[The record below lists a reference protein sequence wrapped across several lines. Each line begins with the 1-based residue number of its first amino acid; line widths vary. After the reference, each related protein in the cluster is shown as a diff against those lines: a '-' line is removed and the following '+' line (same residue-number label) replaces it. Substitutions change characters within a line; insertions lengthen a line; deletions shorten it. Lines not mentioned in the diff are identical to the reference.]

1 MKKNE
6 IGAFGY
12 NKDKIN
18 NLLKMK
24 TTNESEVKYITQLF
38 KTIAEKFNLTALQA
52 CWFEEYVLLNNV
64 DYYDWNWSTELWT
77 NSNNEYDLISSPWAC
92 ICAAML
98 HFDVS
103 RYATILAGNN
113 ARMVVAILGL
123 MSQGMSVN
131 DVSRLVSHDSIDMME
146 IENRFYRDPTLK
158 FVDLDKTH
166 KLLTF
171 TEFLGYRHPEIL
183 YPDQLYDDPVNIEK
197 MVEIFNEYKKFN
209 HADREEVRRIEED
222 PKYTELEKYT
232 WSLED
237 LE

>member
-1 MKKNE
+1 MKQNE
-6 IGAFGY
+6 IGAFGTY
-12 NKDKIN
+12 SKKVN
-18 NLLKMK
+18 NLLK
-24 TTNESEVKYITQLF
+24 TTNESEVKHISQQF
-38 KTIAEKFNLTALQA
+38 KIIAKKFNLTGLQA

-64 DYYDWNWSTELWT
+64 DYDWNWSTELWVDD
-77 NSNNEYDLISSPWAC
+77 NNEYDLISSPWPC

-98 HFDVS
+98 RFDVS
-103 RYATILAGNN
+103 GYATILAGNN

-131 DVSRLVSHDSIDMME
+131 DVSRLVDRHDSIDMME

-158 FVDLDKTH
+158 FVDLDKIH

-183 YPDQLYDDPVNIEK
+183 YPDRLYDDPVNIEK

>member
-6 IGAFGY
+6 IGAFGNY
-12 NKDKIN
+12 NKVVK
-18 NLLKMK
+18 NLLK
-24 TTNESEVKYITQLF
+24 TTIIESEEYVSQLF

-52 CWFEEYVLLNNV
+52 CWFEEYVLLNV
-64 DYYDWNWSTELWT
+64 DYDYDWNWSTELWVDD
-77 NSNNEYDLISSPWAC
+77 NNEYDLISSPWPC

-98 HFDVS
+98 RFEVS
-103 RYATILAGNN
+103 GYATILAGNN

-131 DVSRLVSHDSIDMME
+131 DVSRLVESHDSIDMME

-158 FVDLDKTH
+158 FVDLDKIH
-166 KLLTF
+166 KSITF

>member
-1 MKKNE
+1 MKQNE
-6 IGAFGY
+6 IGAFGTY
-12 NKDKIN
+12 NKVNN
-18 NLLKMK
+18 NLLK
-24 TTNESEVKYITQLF
+24 TINESEAKYASELF
-38 KTIAEKFNLTALQA
+38 KTIGKVFNLTGFQA
-52 CWFEEYVLLNNV
+52 CWFEEYVLNHV
-64 DYYDWNWSTELWT
+64 DYDWNWSTELWVDD
-77 NSNNEYDLISSPWAC
+77 NEYDLIASPWPC

-98 HFDVS
+98 RFNVS
-103 RYATILAGNN
+103 EYATILGNN

-131 DVSRLVSHDSIDMME
+131 DVSRLVDRHDSIDMME

-158 FVDLDKTH
+158 FVDLDKIH

-171 TEFLGYRHPEIL
+171 KEFLGYRYPEIL

-197 MVEIFNEYKKFN
+197 MVEIFNEYKNFN

>member
-1 MKKNE
+1 MKQNE

-12 NKDKIN
+12 YNKVVN
-18 NLLKMK
+18 NILK
-24 TTNESEVKYITQLF
+24 TIINESEVKYASQLF
-38 KTIAEKFNLTALQA
+38 KTVAKRFNLTALQA
-52 CWFEEYVLLNNV
+52 CWFEEYVLNNV
-64 DYYDWNWSTELWT
+64 DYDWNWSTELWVDD
-77 NSNNEYDLISSPWAC
+77 NEYDLIASPWAC

-98 HFDVS
+98 RFDVPGD
-103 RYATILAGNN
+103 ATILGNN

-131 DVSRLVSHDSIDMME
+131 DVSRLVDRHDSIDMME

-158 FVDLDKTH
+158 FVDLDKIH

-171 TEFLGYRHPEIL
+171 KEFLGYRHPEIL
-183 YPDQLYDDPVNIEK
+183 YPDRLYDDPVNIEK
-197 MVEIFNEYKKFN
+197 MVEIFNEYKKFS
-209 HADREEVRRIEED
+209 HADREEVIRIEED

>member
-1 MKKNE
+1 MKQNE

-12 NKDKIN
+12 YN
-18 NLLKMK
+18 NVVNNILKSI
-24 TTNESEVKYITQLF
+24 TNESEVKYASQLF
-38 KTIAEKFNLTALQA
+38 KTVAKRFNLTALQA
-52 CWFEEYVLLNNV
+52 CWFEEYVLNNV
-64 DYYDWNWSTELWT
+64 DYDWNWSTELWVDD
-77 NSNNEYDLISSPWAC
+77 NEYDLIASPWPC

-98 HFDVS
+98 RFNVS
-103 RYATILAGNN
+103 EYATILGNN

-131 DVSRLVSHDSIDMME
+131 DVSRLVDRHDSIDMME

-158 FVDLDKTH
+158 FVDLDKIK

-171 TEFLGYRHPEIL
+171 KEFLGYRHPEIL

-197 MVEIFNEYKKFN
+197 MVEIFNEYKNFN